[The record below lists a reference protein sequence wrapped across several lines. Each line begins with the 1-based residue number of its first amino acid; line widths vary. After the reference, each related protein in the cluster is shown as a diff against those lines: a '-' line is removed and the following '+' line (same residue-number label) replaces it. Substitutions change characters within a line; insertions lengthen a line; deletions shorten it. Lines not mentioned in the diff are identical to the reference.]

1 MRRVEVVSIFLATPW
16 RSRGLLRGSPDACE
30 SRDSGKQ
37 WITMSGFEG
46 LRVLAL
52 ESRRAAEIAK
62 LISTYGG
69 QPTVAPSMREVPL
82 ESNKGALAFAA
93 ALLAG
98 EFEMV
103 IFLTGVGTRALLGV
117 VETVHDRGKYIAALQ
132 RVKVVARGPK
142 PVAALREIGITPAIT
157 APEPNTWHELLRA
170 LDDAGNASPEL
181 GLRGA
186 RVAVQEYGVSNP
198 ELLAGLRERG
208 TIVTR
213 VPVYQWALPH
223 DLAPLRAA
231 VTAIAEGAFEVA
243 LFTTAVQAVHLFQV
257 AAEMGLEES
266 VREGLNRAM
275 VASIGPTTSEELQRR
290 GIRADLEPS
299 HPKMGYLV
307 KEASEQAAELLR
319 RKRQRIASA
328 G

>member
-1 MRRVEVVSIFLATPW
+1 
-16 RSRGLLRGSPDACE
+16 
-30 SRDSGKQ
+30 
-37 WITMSGFEG
+37 MSGFDG

-82 ESNKGALAFAA
+82 ESNKEALAFAA

-98 EFEMV
+98 EFDVV
-103 IFLTGVGTRALLGV
+103 IFLTGVGARALLGV
-117 VETVHDRGKYIAALQ
+117 VETVHKRDEYVAALQ

-142 PVAALREIGITPAIT
+142 PVAALREIGITPTIT

-170 LDDAGNASPEL
+170 LDDAGKASQ
-181 GLRGA
+181 GLDLQGA

-198 ELLAGLRERG
+198 ELLGGLRERG
-208 TIVTR
+208 AIVTR

-223 DLAPLRAA
+223 DVAPLRAA
-231 VTAIAEGAFEVA
+231 ITAIAEGSVDVA

-257 AAEMGLEES
+257 AAEMRLEEA
-266 VREGLNRAM
+266 VRNGLRRAV

-299 HPKMGYLV
+299 HPKMGFLV

-319 RKRQRIASA
+319 RKRQGTASA
-328 G
+328 R